1 MRGEVV
7 VCSVMG
13 MMREDAVALFEA
25 EGFRA
30 WIESHPAMG
39 EMVVVGMPRVDG
51 GDAGGEGR
59 AKVVQVFPIKEE
71 WGIAMPGV
79 LLTVDWK
86 RRYSME
92 RACEVAMALLR
103 CELLPIA
110 DGDLLICRGR
120 AVGGGSFQYVEHE
133 PTGIRREMKRPGG
146 PILLREEE
154 ARDEIVFELALRED
168 A

>member
-1 MRGEVV
+1 MT
-7 VCSVMG
+7 
-13 MMREDAVALFEA
+13 REDAVAFFEA

-39 EMVVVGMPRVDG
+39 EMVVMGMRLAEGVDG
-51 GDAGGEGR
+51 DENGS

-79 LLTVDWK
+79 LLTVNRK
-86 RRYSME
+86 RRYPME
-92 RACEVAMALLR
+92 RACEVAMRLLR
-103 CELLPIA
+103 SEGLPFA
-110 DGDLLICRGR
+110 GEDLLICMGR
-120 AVGGGSFQYVEHE
+120 AVGGGSFRYIEHV

-154 ARDEIVFELALRED
+154 ARDELVFELALREEL
-168 A
+168 